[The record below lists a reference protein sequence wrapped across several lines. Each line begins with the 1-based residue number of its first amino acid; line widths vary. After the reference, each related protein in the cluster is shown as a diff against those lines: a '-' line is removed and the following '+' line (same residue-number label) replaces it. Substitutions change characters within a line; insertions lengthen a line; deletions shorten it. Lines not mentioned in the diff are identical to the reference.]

1 LFSLNTLFD
10 LVELSIGLRLHSLG
24 VDGVLDILNLLFSH
38 LGLNHSLHFDI
49 FNLGLRLG
57 LDPLLFA
64 CSFGLLLSDLH
75 LLGGDLEL
83 GLLRLDVLVVSLQG
97 FRNVR
102 LGDSDGNNLDSR
114 SPVVAI
120 FL

>member
-1 LFSLNTLFD
+1 LFSLNALFD
-10 LVELSIGLRLHSLG
+10 LVKLSIGLRLHPLS
-24 VDGVLDILNLLFSH
+24 VDSVLDIFNLLFSF

-49 FNLGLRLG
+49 FNLSLRFG
-57 LDPLLFA
+57 MDSLLFA

-75 LLGGDLEL
+75 FLGGDLEL
-83 GLLRLDVLVVSLQG
+83 GLLGLNVLVVSHQS
-97 FRNVR
+97 FWNVG
-102 LGDSDGNNLDSR
+102 LGDSNGNNLDSR